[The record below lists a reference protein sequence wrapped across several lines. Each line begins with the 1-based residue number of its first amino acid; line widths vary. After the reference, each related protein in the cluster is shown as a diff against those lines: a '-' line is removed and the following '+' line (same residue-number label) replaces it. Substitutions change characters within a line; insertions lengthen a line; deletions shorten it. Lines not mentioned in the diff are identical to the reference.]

1 MIYQIVHPFTETIYG
16 DSFKQAIKNYIKI
29 NRNLN
34 INQMIVTDQT
44 NHIKATMKY
53 YKEDIRNKVGINIV
67 PVSNTAPYLTVGA
80 TPFLPLPAAPFLPLQ
95 SGPLVPYFD
104 FEISPMRPVLGPAF
118 IPTVIDLPR
127 GI

>member
-53 YKEDIRNKVGINIV
+53 YKEDIRNKVGINII
-67 PVSNTAPYLTVGA
+67 PISNTAPYLNVGA
-80 TPFLPLPAAPFLPLQ
+80 TPFLPLSNA
-95 SGPLVPYFD
+95 PLVPYFD